1 MRPRTKSTEPD
12 LETLLRE
19 AFTAEDPEAA
29 WYLDLGEPRVVR
41 VSHGTTSI
49 PDLSAEEVEEH
60 GERYVEVPA
69 VTESELHLWIED
81 FVEERADPK
90 VAALLDEKHGAN
102 ARFLAKLAKADA
114 AAFDA
119 WKRFHGARVDAAI
132 AAWRAESG

>member
-1 MRPRTKSTEPD
+1 MKPRSKATEPE
-12 LETLLRE
+12 LETQLRE
-19 AFTAEDPEAA
+19 AFTADDPEAA

-60 GERYVEVPA
+60 EERYVEVPA
-69 VTESELHLWIED
+69 VTDGELHQWIED
-81 FVEERADPK
+81 FVEERADPR
-90 VAALLDEKHGAN
+90 VTSLLDEKHGAN
-102 ARFLAKLAKADA
+102 ARFLAKLAAADA

-119 WKRFHGARVDAAI
+119 WKRLHAARVDAAI